1 MLLSSDV
8 ARSRL
13 PSSAAARRWLNC
25 ITKWPLIHYEFDDFW
40 KNTLKMQLL
49 SSPNDLASCNVIA
62 HFKSRWLNYWGKEWT
77 GWWVLVVQSF
87 TYRSLKPWS
96 EVTFAHNSF
105 KISDFVP
112 NNLCCHLNPTT
123 DRPTDWLDFNGFNFL
138 SKKKSNIQEL
148 LCPVTAPIY
157 AVFWC

>member
-1 MLLSSDV
+1 MHLSSDV
-8 ARSRL
+8 AQSRL

-40 KNTLKMQLL
+40 KNILNMQRPN
-49 SSPNDLASCNVIA
+49 PNDLASCNVIA
-62 HFKSRWLNYWGKEWT
+62 HFNYRWLINWGKEWT

-87 TYRSLKPWS
+87 TYWSLKPWS

-105 KISDFVP
+105 KITDLVP
-112 NNLCCHLNPTT
+112 TVCVAIWIQRLT
-123 DRPTDWLDFNGFNFL
+123 DRPTDLILMVLIFFPR
-138 SKKKSNIQEL
+138 KKSNIQEL